1 MLVIWILLL
10 MSENRALKSENTRV
24 KNQLRDHMEKHFQQV
39 AVIAG
44 RKLSANEVN
53 RITQSAERG

>member
-10 MSENRALKSENTRV
+10 MSENRALKSENTKV